1 VPKEIRINAFVTFAP
16 SHLSPGLWKHPRDKS
31 LQYHTLAYWT
41 ELAQIAERGLYDAL
55 FWADGIS
62 TYSVYGNS
70 HAPAIRGALQF
81 PRLDPLLLVSA
92 MAQVTTHLGFAV
104 TSSTTYEP
112 PYQFA
117 RRMSTLDHLTGGR
130 VGWNIVTSYL
140 DSAAR
145 ALGQGRQRAHD
156 DRYALAEDYMEAV
169 YKLWEGSWE
178 EGAVL
183 ADRASGRYADPD
195 RVHVVRHESPHLQM
209 EALHLV
215 EPSPQRTPVLYQAG
229 SSPAGLAFAA
239 RHAECVFVSG
249 PSAAVIRPRVARL
262 RQALAEA
269 GRTPDSVQVF
279 ALATAVI
286 GRSEAEAREK
296 LAEYRSYVDP
306 VGALTLMGGWLGV
319 DFSSYALDQKIRYI
333 DNEAGRAA
341 MENFTR
347 ADPGRD
353 WTVREA
359 AEHVAIGGAGP
370 VFVGSGRAVAEEMA
384 AWAESTGVDGFNLA
398 YAVLPESFED
408 AVSFLIPEW
417 QARGLYK
424 TAYAPGTLR
433 EKLSGGS
440 RLLCRPPPAGL
451 ARMSQSAVAPVAS
464 APVFSWTW
472 LQVMLSSQE
481 VLRRALSGL

>member
-1 VPKEIRINAFVTFAP
+1 MPREIRLNAFVMNAP
-16 SHLSPGLWKHPRDKS
+16 VHQSPGLWRHPRDRATS
-31 LQYHTLAYWT
+31 FNRLDLWLDLARLW
-41 ELAQIAERGLYDAL
+41 ERGLFDGVFLADVLGPYD
-55 FWADGIS
+55 
-62 TYSVYGNS
+62 VYGGDARAAVA
-70 HAPAIRGALQF
+70 HAAQLPAN
-81 PRLDPLLLVSA
+81 DPMLLIPA
-92 MAQVTTHLGFAV
+92 MAAVTRHLGFGV
-104 TSSTTYEP
+104 TVSLSYEH
-112 PYQFA
+112 PYPLA
-117 RRMSTLDHLTGGR
+117 RRFSTLDHLTGGR

-145 ALGQGRQRAHD
+145 ALGQSRQRAHD

-195 RVHVVRHESPHLQM
+195 RVHVVRHESRHLQM

-269 GRTPDSVQVF
+269 GRTPDSVKVF

-333 DNEAGRAA
+333 DNDAGRAA

-440 RLLCRPPPAGL
+440 RLLSPPHPAGL
-451 ARMSQSAVAPVAS
+451 ARMSQSA
-464 APVFSWTW
+464 F
-472 LQVMLSSQE
+472 
-481 VLRRALSGL
+481 